1 MNWRKLKIARWLRDK
16 LRSIRTSYKYSPWS
30 PRQIRY
36 AIKNKFITKPN
47 KVHVKYFSD
56 WNWTDKS
63 DLIRHLPFVVLVDFI
78 ENEDPYT
85 HFDTEDSPHAEGW
98 KELKELYDWYKNR
111 QFEFDA
117 FDYMNE
123 KLGYE
128 RTFGSKMI
136 PLERGGVD
144 AWGESAFQTAVM
156 APELRPKGG
165 SAVIAADSTG
175 RFVTHMQV
183 NGFDTEGVVDFK
195 TSLITLNTNEAK
207 RLGVDVRSASR
218 ALASKTGGL
227 APIYR
232 VKLKQ
237 LRIGG
242 ITLENIEAV
251 VNEGPNPPVIVLGS
265 NILNRLEVK
274 REGSSLLLSKPY

>member
-1 MNWRKLKIARWLRDK
+1 MQPMQAIIHGFVVAAMLLPSLACATEVALVGLMGSKAVVTIDGGQQKILSPGQRTPEGVKLVSVGTADASFEIDGK
-16 LRSIRTSYKYSPWS
+16 LRR
-30 PRQIRY
+30 
-36 AIKNKFITKPN
+36 
-47 KVHVKYFSD
+47 VG
-56 WNWTDKS
+56 
-63 DLIRHLPFVVLVDFI
+63 L
-78 ENEDPYT
+78 
-85 HFDTEDSPHAEGW
+85 
-98 KELKELYDWYKNR
+98 
-111 QFEFDA
+111 
-117 FDYMNE
+117 
-123 KLGYE
+123 
-128 RTFGSKMI
+128 
-136 PLERGGVD
+136 
-144 AWGESAFQTAVM
+144 GESAFQTAVM

>member
-1 MNWRKLKIARWLRDK
+1 MNWRKLKVARWLRDK

-56 WNWTDKS
+56 WDWTDKS
-63 DLIRHLPFVVLVDFI
+63 DLVRHLPFVVLVDFI

-98 KELKELYDWYKNR
+98 KELKELYEWYKNR

-144 AWGESAFQTAVM
+144 AWGDPKMYSMENIKQTALEQAMFHEAIRVESEKDEEFTRK
-156 APELRPKGG
+156 ACRVLELYGHLW
-165 SAVIAADSTG
+165 T
-175 RFVTHMQV
+175 
-183 NGFDTEGVVDFK
+183 
-195 TSLITLNTNEAK
+195 
-207 RLGVDVRSASR
+207 
-218 ALASKTGGL
+218 
-227 APIYR
+227 
-232 VKLKQ
+232 
-237 LRIGG
+237 
-242 ITLENIEAV
+242 
-251 VNEGPNPPVIVLGS
+251 
-265 NILNRLEVK
+265 
-274 REGSSLLLSKPY
+274 